1 MKMSSMLLPK
11 KSDIAKASSKDGK
24 YHGYGTKSIVAT
36 MRKYGGKV
44 RFYTEDDQFIASL
57 ILPIEN

>member
-1 MKMSSMLLPK
+1 
-11 KSDIAKASSKDGK
+11 
-24 YHGYGTKSIVAT
+24 VAT